1 MDESGD
7 IDINQP
13 RLGGFE
19 FDEPLLEEPAVDR
32 FTETDKAHQPADPGS
47 RQGNSQQLD
56 LLSDP
61 YIGRWERLVSS
72 TNWEKGRIIL
82 EWREAL
88 VSGDAPV
95 SEYSDEAWSRRVGT
109 VTGQHAGRLRRISQ
123 RFGTIQ
129 LTFDGLC
136 WSHFQAAI
144 DWDDA
149 EMWLEGALQSN
160 WSVSKMRQHRWETL
174 GGRLTDRPRD
184 EDIVIAELDEDCD
197 PARSELVDPIDPT
210 ITPVYDHALSGPL
223 HEGPDFGE
231 EDVPSS
237 QKSSA
242 LVAAHEV
249 DAPAGEPVTL
259 VSPFRNVENL
269 PGDLGQA
276 VEAFKLAILRHKAA
290 GWQETSC
297 DSVLTSLE
305 ALKQLAQAPS
315 DDQGQG

>member
-13 RLGGFE
+13 RLSGFE
-19 FDEPLLEEPAVDR
+19 IDEPTPGEPVADGFPGTHEEPRPLDSASDQ
-32 FTETDKAHQPADPGS
+32 ASP
-47 RQGNSQQLD
+47 QQLD
-56 LLSDP
+56 ALSDP
-61 YIGRWERLVSS
+61 YIGRWQRLVSS

-88 VSGDAPV
+88 VNGDAPV

-109 VTGQHAGRLRRISQ
+109 VTGQHTGRLRRVYQ
-123 RFGTIQ
+123 RFGAIQ
-129 LTFDGLC
+129 LTFDSLS

-160 WSVSKMRQHRWETL
+160 WSVSEMRQHRWETL
-174 GGRLTDRPRD
+174 GGRLTDKPRD
-184 EDIVIAELDEDCD
+184 EDIILAELDEDFD
-197 PARSELVDPIDPT
+197 PIGTELVELAGPT
-210 ITPVYDHALSGPL
+210 LTGTYDQALSGPL

-231 EDVPSS
+231 GDILSS
-237 QKSSA
+237 RKDPA
-242 LVAAHEV
+242 LVT
-249 DAPAGEPVTL
+249 APEGENLSSGEPVTL
-259 VSPFRNVENL
+259 VSPFRNGENL

-276 VEAFKLAILRHKAA
+276 LEEFKLAILRHKAA

-297 DSVLTSLE
+297 QSVLESLE
-305 ALKQLAQAPS
+305 ALKQLALAPS
-315 DDQGQG
+315 DDLP